1 MTDHTPETTPEQQE
15 PFIPPQYLLIIA
27 GVAFLGAAVVAFTQ
41 PEFGVVGFGAIAL
54 GVLALLAWAFM
65 SPQEARAALT
75 GRTAR
80 FGGLSFLVT
89 TVFIIAMMFVY
100 IFVRNQNIRYDLTQ
114 RDDFSL
120 STASEEAIATLGS
133 DPTVPEIRLLAF
145 YGAQMS
151 ARRDQDAVLFDDYVQ
166 TSNGK
171 ISYEF
176 VDPDRNPAM
185 AEQYGVT
192 MNGQIAVVAVREDGT
207 LDTQNAELVNFFS
220 QDELTNAILKVSA
233 EGDFRAYIVA
243 VEDGVSLTPS
253 NAGRMSVLASTLTD
267 QLDWTVDE
275 VTFLE
280 LSRQGGEVTLNDP
293 NVDGEVLVIVGG
305 SKPLAEQELQVLTNY
320 LDNGGQVVLFAGN
333 SLNADQTSLATGEAL
348 SDYLFENFGLRFR
361 NDIVIDQQQ
370 FIQNPLIT
378 FTGDLDRGNFITSNG
393 LPSQSAVV
401 FELAHSIEVAET
413 PPENVLVTPIIRSS
427 ATAYAKSDLD
437 AVMNQNIEQ
446 TEDDLTGPLVLA
458 ATAENM
464 QTGAR
469 IALFGSTSLVQD
481 DYALLQQG
489 SVSNLSVAFNAFVW
503 ATNFND
509 FFQRTTIV
517 SDIRPQDTPIFADA
531 QTLRLINFVTIVLL
545 PFGVLAAGAFVWWN
559 GRERQRAA

>member
-1 MTDHTPETTPEQQE
+1 
-15 PFIPPQYLLIIA
+15 
-27 GVAFLGAAVVAFTQ
+27 
-41 PEFGVVGFGAIAL
+41 
-54 GVLALLAWAFM
+54 
-65 SPQEARAALT
+65 
-75 GRTAR
+75 
-80 FGGLSFLVT
+80 
-89 TVFIIAMMFVY
+89 
-100 IFVRNQNIRYDLTQ
+100 
-114 RDDFSL
+114 
-120 STASEEAIATLGS
+120 
-133 DPTVPEIRLLAF
+133 
-145 YGAQMS
+145 
-151 ARRDQDAVLFDDYVQ
+151 
-166 TSNGK
+166 
-171 ISYEF
+171 
-176 VDPDRNPAM
+176 
-185 AEQYGVT
+185 
-192 MNGQIAVVAVREDGT
+192 
-207 LDTQNAELVNFFS
+207 
-220 QDELTNAILKVSA
+220 
-233 EGDFRAYIVA
+233 
-243 VEDGVSLTPS
+243 
-253 NAGRMSVLASTLTD
+253 
-267 QLDWTVDE
+267 
-275 VTFLE
+275 
-280 LSRQGGEVTLNDP
+280 
-293 NVDGEVLVIVGG
+293 
-305 SKPLAEQELQVLTNY
+305 
-320 LDNGGQVVLFAGN
+320 
-333 SLNADQTSLATGEAL
+333 
-348 SDYLFENFGLRFR
+348 
-361 NDIVIDQQQ
+361 
-370 FIQNPLIT
+370 
-378 FTGDLDRGNFITSNG
+378 G